1 MKKEKFDIYIEGI
14 INEDASRDTIADI
27 LQHHVEEEK
36 ILDITEDIA
45 KHIEL
50 RGSFIFNM
58 IQR

>member
-14 INEDASRDTIADI
+14 INEDALRDTIADI